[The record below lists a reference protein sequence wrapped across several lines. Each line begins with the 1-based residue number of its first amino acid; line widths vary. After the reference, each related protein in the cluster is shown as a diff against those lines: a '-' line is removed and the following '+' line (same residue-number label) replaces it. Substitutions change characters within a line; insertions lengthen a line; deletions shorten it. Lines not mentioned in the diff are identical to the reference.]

1 MNIKLILATALGLGS
16 VLAVTIPAVQ
26 VAAQGAAAPIRVQFA
41 KGTSSKTI
49 KASIRGDQSKLYVVN
64 VRAGQKL
71 TVKLTPSNASNY
83 FNITAPG
90 AQQALFIGSTEGNS
104 YTGVVPS
111 SGDYKIDVFLMRNAA
126 RRNETSNFTL
136 FVGAKN

>member
-1 MNIKLILATALGLGS
+1 MKIRHILATAVVLGGAML
-16 VLAVTIPAVQ
+16 VQPAALQ
-26 VAAQGAAAPIRVQFA
+26 AQGAAAPIRVQFA

-111 SGDYKIDVFLMRNAA
+111 SGDYKIDVYLMRNAA
-126 RRNETSNFTL
+126 RRNETSNYTL
-136 FVGAKN
+136 VIGARN

>member
-1 MNIKLILATALGLGS
+1 MKKIKIWALAAL
-16 VLAVTIPAVQ
+16 A
-26 VAAQGAAAPIRVQFA
+26 GAAVVTVPVATVSAQSGVTPTRVQFA

-49 KASIRGDQSKLYVVN
+49 KSSIRGDQSKLYVVN
-64 VRAGQKL
+64 IRAGQKL

-83 FNITAPG
+83 FNITGPG
-90 AQQALFIGSTEGNS
+90 ADQALFIGSSEGNS

-111 SGDYKIDVFLMRNAA
+111 SGDYKIDVYLMRNAA

-136 FVGAKN
+136 VVGARN